1 MARIIVADD
10 QAAVRHAVRAILEPA
25 GHVVA
30 EAANGRDALGL
41 LADGCDL
48 LITDVLMPEMDG
60 LELLRHAKR
69 RRPDLPVLVVTGGWR
84 GDNLD
89 LLSMAFKLGADRTL
103 GKANI
108 VKELAGVVAA
118 MTEQRV
124 A

>member
-10 QAAVRHAVRAILEPA
+10 HAVVRHAVRAILEPA
-25 GHVVA
+25 GHDVA
-30 EAANGRDALGL
+30 EAANGREALAL

-60 LELLRHAKR
+60 LELLRHAKQR
-69 RRPDLPVLVVTGGWR
+69 RANLPVLVVTGGWR

-103 GKANI
+103 SKAKI
-108 VKELAGVVAA
+108 VKELEGVVAA
-118 MTEQRV
+118 MIAETV